1 MATNWVDMLPD
12 FQNQASQSIKNL
24 RLATAVRM
32 ALWLMIEKSAAI
44 KKACG
49 TASKRHG
56 VAGKQ
61 VEVEVRKI
69 LPEEFFEERQRDA
82 AAKHSRSGGQDEIPL
97 SKVLDAKNN
106 RHMRNITLKVRLKTD
121 NKR

>member
-1 MATNWVDMLPD
+1 MATNWIDMLSE

-32 ALWLMIEKSAAI
+32 ALWLMIEKSAAV
-44 KKACG
+44 KKACS

-69 LPEEFFEERQRDA
+69 LPEEFFEERQREA
-82 AAKHSRSGGQDEIPL
+82 AAKHGGSSGQDEVPL
-97 SKVLDAKNN
+97 SKVLDTKNK
-106 RHMRNITLKVRLKTD
+106 RHMRDITLNVRLKTD